1 VKEEEVQIKNRQQL
15 LIIGAI
21 VAVALFAGDQLVLSP
36 LIKVWS
42 VRATRVTELR
52 KKITQGKML
61 VDREQKQSIRSR
73 WEQMVTNALPNNTSA
88 AEQQVFKAIDLWAQ
102 NSGVAISAITPQW
115 KHDSDDYMTFEC
127 RVDAAGDLGK
137 LSRFLYSVE
146 RDPMALKLEF
156 VELGA
161 RDKEG
166 QQLSLGLQLSGLVLN
181 TPTR

>member
-1 VKEEEVQIKNRQQL
+1 MQIKNRQQI
-15 LIIGAI
+15 LIMVTIA
-21 VAVALFAGDQLVLSP
+21 AVSLFAADRLVLSP
-36 LIKVWS
+36 LLKAWS
-42 VRATRVTELR
+42 VRATRIADLR
-52 KKITQGKML
+52 KNIDRANAMMQ
-61 VDREQKQSIRSR
+61 REQLPNQSIRSR
-73 WEQMVTNALPNNTSA
+73 WEQMSRNTLTNNNSA
-88 AEQQVFKAIDLWAQ
+88 AEQRVFKAVDLWAQ

-146 RDPMALKLEF
+146 RDPMALKLEL

-166 QQLSLGLQLSGLVLN
+166 QQLSMGLQLSGLVL
-181 TPTR
+181 TPQKR

>member
-1 VKEEEVQIKNRQQL
+1 MQIKDRRQL

-21 VAVALFAGDQLVLSP
+21 TAIVLFAGDQLVLSP
-36 LIKVWS
+36 LTTAWS
-42 VRATRVTELR
+42 ARATRIAELR
-52 KKITQGKML
+52 KQINQGKML
-61 VDREQKQSIRSR
+61 VLREQSIRSR
-73 WEQMVTNALPNNTSA
+73 WEQMSTNALPNNTST
-88 AEQQVFKAIDLWAQ
+88 AEQQVVTAIDRWAQ
-102 NSGVAISAITPQW
+102 SSGVTISAITPQW
-115 KHDSDDYMTFEC
+115 KHDSDDYMTYEC

-146 RDPMALKLEF
+146 RDPMALKLEL

>member
-1 VKEEEVQIKNRQQL
+1 VQIKNRQQL
-15 LIIGAI
+15 LVIGAI
-21 VAVALFAGDQLVLSP
+21 AAIVLFAGDQLVLTP
-36 LIKVWS
+36 LMKTWDT
-42 VRATRVTELR
+42 RAKHIAELR
-52 KKITQGKML
+52 RQVARGNSLMQ
-61 VDREQKQSIRSR
+61 REQDSDLSLRSR
-73 WEQMVTNALPNNTSA
+73 WEQMSTNALPKNTSA
-88 AEQQVFKAIDLWAQ
+88 AEQQVFHAIDLWAQ
-102 NSGVAISAITPQW
+102 NSGIAISAITPQW
-115 KHDSDDYMTFEC
+115 KHDNDDYMTFEC

-146 RDPMALKLEF
+146 RDPMALKLEL

>member
-1 VKEEEVQIKNRQQL
+1 VKEAGVQIKNRQQL
-15 LIIGAI
+15 LVIGAI
-21 VAVALFAGDQLVLSP
+21 VAIALFAGDQLVLSP
-36 LIKVWS
+36 LSKAWS
-42 VRATRVTELR
+42 ARAKRISDLN
-52 KKITQGKML
+52 KNIAQAKML
-61 VDREQKQSIRSR
+61 VQREQSIRSR
-73 WEQMVTNALPNNTSA
+73 WEQMSRNALTNSTSA

-102 NSGVAISAITPQW
+102 NSGVAVSAITPQW

-146 RDPMALKLEF
+146 REPMALKLES

-161 RDKEG
+161 RDKDG

-181 TPTR
+181 ASTR

>member
-1 VKEEEVQIKNRQQL
+1 
-15 LIIGAI
+15 
-21 VAVALFAGDQLVLSP
+21 
-36 LIKVWS
+36 
-42 VRATRVTELR
+42 
-52 KKITQGKML
+52 
-61 VDREQKQSIRSR
+61 
-73 WEQMVTNALPNNTSA
+73 MVSHALPNNSSA

-102 NSGVAISAITPQW
+102 NSGVTVSAITPQW

-146 RDPMALKLEF
+146 RDPMALKLEL

>member
-1 VKEEEVQIKNRQQL
+1 MQIKNRQQM

-21 VAVALFAGDQLVLSP
+21 AAIVLFAGDQLVLSP
-36 LIKVWS
+36 ILKVWS
-42 VRATRVTELR
+42 GRATRIGELR
-52 KKITQGKML
+52 KQITQGKML
-61 VDREQKQSIRSR
+61 LQREQSIRDR
-73 WEQMVTNALPNNTSA
+73 WEQMVANALPNNSSA
-88 AEQQVFKAIDLWAQ
+88 AEQQVYKAIDLWAQ
-102 NSGVAISAITPQW
+102 NSGVALSSITHQW
-115 KHDSDDYMTFEC
+115 KHESEDYMTFEC

-146 RDPMALKLEF
+146 RDPMALKLEL

-181 TPTR
+181 TSTR

>member
-1 VKEEEVQIKNRQQL
+1 MQIKNRQQV

-21 VAVALFAGDQLVLSP
+21 AAVALFAGDRLVLSP
-36 LIKVWS
+36 LLKAWS
-42 VRATRVTELR
+42 ARATRIAALR
-52 KKITQGKML
+52 QDINRANMMVQ
-61 VDREQKQSIRSR
+61 REQLPNQSIRSR
-73 WEQMVTNALPNNTSA
+73 WQQMSHNTLPNNTSA
-88 AEQQVFKAIDLWAQ
+88 AEQQVFKAVDLWAQ

-146 RDPMALKLEF
+146 RDPMALKLEL

-166 QQLSLGLQLSGLVLN
+166 QQLSMGLQLSGLVL
-181 TPTR
+181 TPQKR

>member
-1 VKEEEVQIKNRQQL
+1 MQIKNRQQL
-15 LIIGAI
+15 LIIVAIAAI
-21 VAVALFAGDQLVLSP
+21 VLFAGDQLVLSP
-36 LIKVWS
+36 LMKAWS
-42 VRATRVTELR
+42 ARATRIAELR
-52 KKITQGKML
+52 KQITQGKML
-61 VDREQKQSIRSR
+61 VQREQSIRSR
-73 WEQMVTNALPNNTSA
+73 WEQMSRNALPNNTSA
-88 AEQQVFKAIDLWAQ
+88 AEQQVFQAIDLWAQ

-115 KHDSDDYMTFEC
+115 KHDSDDYMTYEC

-146 RDPMALKLEF
+146 RDPMALKLEL

>member
-1 VKEEEVQIKNRQQL
+1 VQIKNRQQL
-15 LIIGAI
+15 LAI
-21 VAVALFAGDQLVLSP
+21 AAIAAVALFAGDRLLLSP
-36 LIKVWS
+36 FLKALGG
-42 VRATRVTELR
+42 RATRIAELR
-52 KKITQGKML
+52 KQIAQGKML
-61 VDREQKQSIRSR
+61 VQREQSVRGRWQQMSR
-73 WEQMVTNALPNNTSA
+73 NTLPSNTSA

-146 RDPMALKLEF
+146 KDPMALRMEL

-181 TPTR
+181 TPKQ

>member
-1 VKEEEVQIKNRQQL
+1 MQIKNRQQL

-21 VAVALFAGDQLVLSP
+21 TAIALFAGDQLVLSP
-36 LIKVWS
+36 VMNAWS
-42 VRATRVTELR
+42 ARAKRIAALR
-52 KKITQGKML
+52 QQIAKDTML
-61 VDREQKQSIRSR
+61 VQREQSIRSR
-73 WEQMVTNALPNNTSA
+73 WEQMSRNALPNNTSA
-88 AEQQVFKAIDLWAQ
+88 AEQQVVNAIDLWAR

-115 KHDSDDYMTFEC
+115 KHDSDDYMTYEC

-146 RDPMALKLEF
+146 RDPMALKLEL

-166 QQLSLGLQLSGLVLN
+166 KQRSLGLQLSGLVLN

>member
-1 VKEEEVQIKNRQQL
+1 MQIKNRQQL

-21 VAVALFAGDQLVLSP
+21 TAIALFAGDQLVLSP
-36 LIKVWS
+36 VINAWS
-42 VRATRVTELR
+42 TRAKRITTLR
-52 KKITQGKML
+52 QQIAKDTML
-61 VDREQKQSIRSR
+61 VQREQSIRSR
-73 WEQMVTNALPNNTSA
+73 WEQMSRNALPNNTSA
-88 AEQQVFKAIDLWAQ
+88 AEQQVVNAIDLWAR
-102 NSGVAISAITPQW
+102 NSGVVISAITPQW
-115 KHDSDDYMTFEC
+115 KHDSDDYMTYEC

-146 RDPMALKLEF
+146 RDPMALKLEL

>member
-1 VKEEEVQIKNRQQL
+1 VQIKNRQQL

-21 VAVALFAGDQLVLSP
+21 VVIALFAGDQLVLSP
-36 LIKVWS
+36 LLKVWS
-42 VRATRVTELR
+42 ARATRVADLR

-61 VDREQKQSIRSR
+61 VEREQKQSIQSR
-73 WEQMVTNALPNNTSA
+73 WEQMVRNALPNNTSA

-146 RDPMALKLEF
+146 RDPMALRLELL
-156 VELGA
+156 ELGA

>member
-1 VKEEEVQIKNRQQL
+1 VQIKNRQQL

-21 VAVALFAGDQLVLSP
+21 VVIALFAGDQLVLSP
-36 LIKVWS
+36 LMKAWS
-42 VRATRVTELR
+42 ARATRVADLR
-52 KKITQGKML
+52 KKITDGKML
-61 VDREQKQSIRSR
+61 VQREQSIRSR
-73 WEQMVTNALPNNTSA
+73 WQQMSHNALPNNTSA
-88 AEQQVFKAIDLWAQ
+88 AEQQVYQAIDLWAQ

-146 RDPMALKLEF
+146 RDPMALKLEL

-181 TPTR
+181 APTR

>member
-1 VKEEEVQIKNRQQL
+1 VKEGKVQIKNRQQL
-15 LIIGAI
+15 LVIGAI
-21 VAVALFAGDQLVLSP
+21 VAIALFAGDQLVLSP
-36 LIKVWS
+36 LSNAWS
-42 VRATRVTELR
+42 TRAKRISDLR
-52 KKITQGKML
+52 NKITDGKML
-61 VDREQKQSIRSR
+61 AQREQSIRSR
-73 WEQMVTNALPNNTSA
+73 WEEMSRNALTNNTSA

-102 NSGVAISAITPQW
+102 NSGIAVSAITPQW
-115 KHDSDDYMTFEC
+115 KHESDDYMTFEC

-146 RDPMALKLEF
+146 RDPMALKLEL

-166 QQLSLGLQLSGLVLN
+166 QLLSLGLQLSGLVLN

>member
-1 VKEEEVQIKNRQQL
+1 MQIKNRQQL

-21 VAVALFAGDQLVLSP
+21 VAIALFAGDQLVLSP
-36 LIKVWS
+36 LMKVWS
-42 VRATRVTELR
+42 ARATRVAELR
-52 KKITQGKML
+52 KKITQGNTLMQ
-61 VDREQKQSIRSR
+61 REQSIRSR
-73 WEQMVTNALPNNTSA
+73 WEQMATNALPNNTSA

-146 RDPMALKLEF
+146 RDPMALKLEL

>member
-1 VKEEEVQIKNRQQL
+1 MQIKNRQQL

-21 VAVALFAGDQLVLSP
+21 AAIALFAGDQLVFSP
-36 LIKVWS
+36 LMKAWS
-42 VRATRVTELR
+42 ARAKRIAELR

-61 VDREQKQSIRSR
+61 VQREQSIRSR
-73 WEQMVTNALPNNTSA
+73 WEQMSRNALPNNTSA

-146 RDPMALKLEF
+146 RDPMALKLEL

-166 QQLSLGLQLSGLVLN
+166 QQFSLGLQLSGLVLN
-181 TPTR
+181 TPAR